1 MLIIYFS
8 NHDSFSNLSN
18 KLIIL
23 KKEFILCN
31 QNYSKHKN
39 NVVNINH
46 KPIFEVKISF
56 ELIEKNSFF
65 FQSIL
70 VITIILIMSFFKKLN
85 SLTVYYKIK
94 LLIQSFINCFFFLFL
109 FVQTPLKTHL
119 SFKH

>member
-1 MLIIYFS
+1 VLIIYFS
-8 NHDSFSNLSN
+8 DPDSFSNLSN

-31 QNYSKHKN
+31 QKYSKHKN

-65 FQSIL
+65 FFNQ
-70 VITIILIMSFFKKLN
+70 F
-85 SLTVYYKIK
+85 
-94 LLIQSFINCFFFLFL
+94 
-109 FVQTPLKTHL
+109 
-119 SFKH
+119 